1 LLSKQIYAR
10 VFDLLVAKINDCTEP
25 SGSPIHGSDYGTI
38 SLLDI
43 FGFESFNV
51 NRFEQLCINYAN
63 ERLQQKYVGDNF
75 QAIKSEYE
83 SEGIN
88 VFDFSLIDNSHVMEL
103 LEGKLG
109 LITQLN
115 EECVK
120 KNGEDE
126 NFVYKFNL
134 VNSDSSSLIQNPLHR
149 NYEFAVRHY
158 AAPIKYDARKFIE
171 RNLDKIPADLLQCAC
186 KSTNPLIREEFQKL
200 SSKLEAPKSGGPKKR
215 SESTKHFV
223 VTKFRQQLTSLM
235 SLIEESRTRYIRCV
249 KPNKSSV
256 PKIMDH
262 THTISQLESAGLV
275 TAIIISRE
283 SFPNRLSYELVLE
296 RFRFLSYKFDDCRLG
311 CGDIKKDA
319 EELLNHLLI
328 GVSADTHSGRAKA
341 FACGKTKVYFRAG
354 ALEMIETIRQEHYAK
369 AAIRLQA
376 WIRPILLK
384 QKYQKARLGVILLQ
398 SEIRRLLASK
408 SLAIKLQS
416 ALVMQCFFRKALAS
430 IELTR
435 RRTNNASTII
445 QTRWRGMKPRVEF
458 CDTRSKIIKVQSVA
472 RMVMAKKAVNS
483 KRKEREEQD
492 AMDTRMN
499 IIQQNF
505 DDATTVGGGSVFS
518 VDEGLL
524 EEVEIMFEFL
534 RKEIVVLRKKNT
546 KLKKELAE
554 SESDKRELF
563 NQASGTDHALALAKI
578 RNDQMSKTNMTLLDD
593 NNRRRKECAKLKNE
607 LKTQQEAHESQ
618 LQDMRVEF
626 DSALKYREV
635 EMQSLQLHLQS
646 LTTQHEREMDAL
658 RRDIEGKQEEHYNQI
673 ARLHDE
679 VKSTQNTHEDYLSKL
694 MNVLETTQR
703 SSVLV
708 AAPLNNNV
716 LREKDEE
723 IAQLKEELSRLR
735 DTSTMNSNGGAD
747 TVAKQEAIKAMK
759 YIVKKNREQR
769 KQRVQDVEAIAK
781 DVEES
786 LASGDITGAQN
797 FIKSLN
803 EALHAGEKSNSRMD
817 REMVNMIENTT
828 SYLPGSNDDVL
839 KLTTENEK
847 LRRKLAKKVCKNCG
861 HKRHKEGLDV
871 CEEEA

>member
-1 LLSKQIYAR
+1 M
-10 VFDLLVAKINDCTEP
+10 LVAKINDCTEP
-25 SGSPIHGSDYGTI
+25 TSSPTHGSDYGTI

-43 FGFESFNV
+43 FGFESFTV

-83 SEGIN
+83 DEGIN
-88 VFDFSLIDNSHVMEL
+88 IFDFSLIDNSHVMEL

-171 RNLDKIPADLLQCAC
+171 RNLDKIPADLLKCAC
-186 KSTNPLIREEFQKL
+186 KSTNPLIQQEFQQL
-200 SSKLEAPKSGGPKKR
+200 SAKLEPPKSGGPKKR
-215 SESTKHFV
+215 SEATKHFV

-235 SLIEESRTRYIRCV
+235 SLIEDSRTRYIRCV
-249 KPNKSSV
+249 KPNKSSL
-256 PKIMDH
+256 PKFMDH
-262 THTISQLESAGLV
+262 NHTVSQLESAGLV

-296 RFRFLSYKFDDCRLG
+296 RFRFLSYKFEDCQLG
-311 CGDIKKDA
+311 LGSIRKDA
-319 EELLNHLLI
+319 EELLNHLLK
-328 GVSADTHSGRAKA
+328 GVSADTHAGKAKA

-354 ALEMIETIRQEHYAK
+354 ALEMIETIRQEHYAR

-376 WIRPILLK
+376 WIRPISLK
-384 QKYQKARLGVILLQ
+384 LTYQKARRGFILLQ
-398 SEIRRLLASK
+398 SEARRLIASK
-408 SLAIKLQS
+408 IFAEKLRS
-416 ALVMQCFFRKALAS
+416 ALIIQCFFRKTLALME
-430 IELTR
+430 ITR
-435 RRTNNASTII
+435 RREYHASTII
-445 QTRWRGMKPRVEF
+445 QTRWRGIKPRIQF
-458 CDTRSKIIKVQSVA
+458 SSIRAKTILIQSVA
-472 RMVMAKKAVNS
+472 RMMMARKAVS
-483 KRKEREEQD
+483 IKRKEREEQ
-492 AMDTRMN
+492 AALETRMSM
-499 IIQQNF
+499 IQQNF
-505 DDATTVGGGSVFS
+505 DDATTVGGGTVFS

-524 EEVEIMFEFL
+524 EEVETMFEFL

-563 NQASGTDHALALAKI
+563 NQASSTDHALALSKI

-593 NNRRRKECAKLKNE
+593 NNRRRKESTKLKNE

-618 LQDMRVEF
+618 LQDMREEF
-626 DSALKYREV
+626 DSALKYREDEV
-635 EMQSLQLHLQS
+635 QSLQLHLES
-646 LTTQHEREMDAL
+646 LKSEHEREMYAL
-658 RRDIEGKQEEHYNQI
+658 RRECEGKQEEHYNQI

-703 SSVLV
+703 SSIIV
-708 AAPLNNNV
+708 AAPPDTNV

-723 IAQLKEELSRLR
+723 IAKLKEEVSRLR
-735 DTSTMNSNGGAD
+735 ETSSAVGSNGSSD
-747 TVAKQEAIKAMK
+747 TAGKQEATKAMK
-759 YIVKKNREQR
+759 YIIKKNREQR
-769 KQRVQDVEAIAK
+769 KNRVQHMETIVK
-781 DVEES
+781 DFEES
-786 LASGDITGAQN
+786 LSSGYMARSQN
-797 FIKSLN
+797 LIKSLT
-803 EALHAGEKSNSRMD
+803 EAVQAGEKANSRMD
-817 REMVNMIENTT
+817 REMVNMIEKTT
-828 SYLPGSNDDVL
+828 SYLPNTNDDAL
-839 KLTTENEK
+839 KLEAENEK
-847 LRRKLAKKVCKNCG
+847 LRRKLARKVCKNC
-861 HKRHKEGLDV
+861 KST
-871 CEEEA
+871 EEDGEFVSPPRRKNDIIA